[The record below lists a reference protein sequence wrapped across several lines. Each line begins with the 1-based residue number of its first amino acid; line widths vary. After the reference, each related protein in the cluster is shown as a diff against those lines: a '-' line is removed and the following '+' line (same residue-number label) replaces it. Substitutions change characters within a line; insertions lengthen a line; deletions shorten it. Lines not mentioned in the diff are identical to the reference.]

1 VVFVPMMM
9 MMMKMKM
16 MMKGTWMQEEALQ
29 LKIAR
34 HLLRSVVRQVN
45 AQAQRK
51 YHEPRKTVRSH

>member
-1 VVFVPMMM
+1 MMM
-9 MMMKMKM
+9 MMMTM
-16 MMKGTWMQEEALQ
+16 MTTKKEGTWMRQQQALQ

-51 YHEPRKTVRSH
+51 YHELRKMVRSH

>member
-1 VVFVPMMM
+1 MVKMMK
-9 MMMKMKM
+9 MMKMKM
-16 MMKGTWMQEEALQ
+16 KMKKGTWMQEEALQ

-51 YHEPRKTVRSH
+51 YHELRKTVGSR